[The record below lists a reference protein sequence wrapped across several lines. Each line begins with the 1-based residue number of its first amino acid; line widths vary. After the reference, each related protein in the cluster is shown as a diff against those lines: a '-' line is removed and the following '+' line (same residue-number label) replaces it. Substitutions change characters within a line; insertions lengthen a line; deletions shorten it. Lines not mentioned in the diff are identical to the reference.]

1 MSKVNGKFKF
11 WYNDGKQKQ
20 NLTATCEIEYCRGS
34 YWDPD
39 DWEGDVL
46 SVDTSDYDEKAMEAA
61 QEYLNDNIEDIYNSL
76 CQDSIDKDFD
86 RYCDPNL

>member
-1 MSKVNGKFKF
+1 MSKVKGKFKF
-11 WYNDGKQKQ
+11 WYNDGKQEQ

-61 QEYLNDNIEDIYNSL
+61 QDYLNDNIEDIYNSL
-76 CQDSIDKDFD
+76 YQDSIDENFD